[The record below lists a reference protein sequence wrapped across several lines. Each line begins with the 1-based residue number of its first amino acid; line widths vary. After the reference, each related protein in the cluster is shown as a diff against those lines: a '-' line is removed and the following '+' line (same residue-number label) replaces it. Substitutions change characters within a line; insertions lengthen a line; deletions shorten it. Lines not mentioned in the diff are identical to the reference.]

1 MNTILLFLI
10 GVPAVEIFVMIK
22 IGQNIGA
29 LSTIALIFITAI
41 VGVYFAKIAGL
52 NTLRSGIYNLYEN
65 KIPIYEIISGAS
77 IAIAALFLIIP
88 GFITDTLGF
97 LLLVPYT
104 RKLIVNFLITK
115 NRSANKKNNDY
126 IRNDYTRKLLRFHL
140 KLINYFITQKSSF
153 A

>member
-1 MNTILLFLI
+1 MNTVLLFLI
-10 GVPAVEIFVMIK
+10 GVPAIEIFVMIK

-52 NTLRSGIYNLYEN
+52 NTLRSRIYNLYEN
-65 KIPIYEIISGAS
+65 KITIYEIISGAS

-126 IRNDYTRKLLRFHL
+126 IEGEIL
-140 KLINYFITQKSSF
+140 KDKDEL
-153 A
+153 